1 VDELVAALTAGVAV
15 IAALTTTSGLPG
27 WGNVRTQ
34 HTVSIVSIDVN
45 NGNDNEQIAYHDP
58 ALSYGPVSTL
68 LAEFLL
74 AWGEMD
80 EQVAFVSRFEGM

>member
-15 IAALTTTSGLPG
+15 IAALTTTPGLPG
-27 WGNVRTQ
+27 WGNIRTQ
-34 HTVSIVSIDVN
+34 HTVSIASVDVDN
-45 NGNDNEQIAYHDP
+45 SNDNEQIAYYDP